1 MASQPATDSTTFHPA
16 DELRIES
23 IEALKVV
30 FDPLRMRILEAF
42 AAQPR
47 TVKEVAEDLATS
59 PHRLYYHVNM
69 MEEHR
74 LLIVTETRMVS
85 GIQEKHYQ
93 VAARHFII
101 APHLLMFG
109 SGEGEQGLAI
119 LLQSVLDETRRDIL
133 RSARREIIDLSR
145 KSPHPDSMML
155 RRGLARMTPEQAS
168 QFHKRML
175 ALLDEFTSIGGEE
188 HTPHD
193 HSYTLAVALYPTS
206 AYDVDSSDEE
216 ASLNADE

>member
-1 MASQPATDSTTFHPA
+1 MSSQPAPDSTTFHPA

-42 AAQPR
+42 AGQPR

-69 MEEHR
+69 MEEHG
-74 LLIVTETRMVS
+74 LLVVTETRMVS

-93 VAARHFII
+93 LAARHFII

-109 SGEGEQGLAI
+109 TGEGEQGLTI
-119 LLQSVLDETRRDIL
+119 FLQSVLDETRRDIL
-133 RSARREIIDLSR
+133 RSARREIIDLSV
-145 KSPHPDSMML
+145 KSPDPTSLML

-168 QFHKRML
+168 EFHKRL
-175 ALLDEFTSIGGEE
+175 RELVDEFTTVGNDD
-188 HTPHD
+188 HTPQD
-193 HSYTLAVALYPTS
+193 HSFALAVAFYPTS
-206 AYDVDSSDEE
+206 AFDVESSDEE
-216 ASLNADE
+216 PPIDGNE